1 MSLKELRKKWRN
13 WRRVKIKSK
22 IKADLQANH
31 IVNLPKNCIVRLEIH
46 GKNNTVEFPA
56 VPHPNSDYKIRI
68 FGDNNTVRLPS
79 ADLQHLDIHIGDSES
94 LCRGATLSVGEETQI
109 NGAEIY
115 IYEDGSSV
123 TIGKGCLF
131 SWGIVIWCT
140 DTHTV
145 TDLSGKPL
153 NRGRSIAIGDHVW
166 VGRDVHIGKNS
177 AIPPHSIV
185 GWCSNV
191 MSEFAE
197 PHVVIAGNPAKI
209 VKRNISWSRERYN
222 QAAARYAEAHA
233 APALKR

>member
-13 WRRVKIKSK
+13 WRRIKIKSK
-22 IKADLQANH
+22 VKADLQANH

-46 GKNNTVEFPA
+46 
-56 VPHPNSDYKIRI
+56 
-68 FGDNNTVRLPS
+68 
-79 ADLQHLDIHIGDSES
+79 
-94 LCRGATLSVGEETQI
+94 
-109 NGAEIY
+109 
-115 IYEDGSSV
+115 
-123 TIGKGCLF
+123 
-131 SWGIVIWCT
+131 
-140 DTHTV
+140 
-145 TDLSGKPL
+145 
-153 NRGRSIAIGDHVW
+153 
-166 VGRDVHIGKNS
+166 GKNS